1 LSARDLLAPLGPL
14 YEAGST
20 LRRRLYDRR
29 VIAEN
34 RLRLPVVSVGSVS
47 AGGAGKT
54 PMALLVAKML
64 QGEGFGVDI
73 LSRGYGRD
81 GDEVERV
88 ELSDP
93 STDAARYGDE
103 PVLLAQRSGVPV
115 YVGADRF
122 LAGKL
127 AEDELPEG
135 ARGAHILD
143 DGFQHW
149 GLARDVDI
157 VLLTM
162 KDLEDRPLPAGDLR
176 ESLDALRR
184 ADIVVLRE
192 EEAALAAVVE
202 HMARDRRGSGDERR
216 SLTEVSSERGA
227 KPDLW
232 VEARP
237 AIWVVRRKLSFG
249 GLRQTDFPGW
259 PILFCGIARPEGFG
273 AMLATAGCKPVEQI
287 AFRDHH
293 AYTDRDITGL
303 IELAAR
309 CAADGFVTTEKD
321 AVKLAGPMRERL
333 EGVGPMIV
341 PQLRVEFAGP
351 DEERRAATQLIA
363 LLERGKAPR

>member
-1 LSARDLLAPLGPL
+1 L

-64 QGEGFGVDI
+64 QSEGLGVDI

-88 ELSDP
+88 KLSDP
-93 STDAARYGDE
+93 ASDASRYGDE

-115 YVGADRF
+115 YVGADRY

-127 AEDELPEG
+127 AEEELPEG
-135 ARGAHILD
+135 ARTVHILD

-184 ADIVVLRE
+184 ADIIVLRE
-192 EEAALAAVVE
+192 EEAGLVSVVE
-202 HMARDRRGSGDERR
+202 HMAKDRRGGGDERR
-216 SLTEVSSERGA
+216 GVTEAQAERGA
-227 KPDLW
+227 KPDIW

-237 AIWVVRRKLSFG
+237 AIWVVRRRLSFG
-249 GLRQTDFPGW
+249 SLQGVDFPGW

-273 AMLATAGCKPVEQI
+273 AMLVAAGCKPVEQI

-293 AYTDRDITGL
+293 VYTDRDITGL

-309 CAADGFVTTEKD
+309 SAADGFVTTEKD
-321 AVKLAGPMRERL
+321 AVKLAGAMRERL
-333 EGVGPMIV
+333 ETVGPVVV
-341 PQLRVEFAGP
+341 PQLRVEFAVAE
-351 DEERRAATQLIA
+351 EERRAAAQLVA
-363 LLERGKAPR
+363 LLERGKSR

>member
-1 LSARDLLAPLGPL
+1 MSARGLLAPLGPL
-14 YEAGST
+14 YTVGSA

-34 RLRLPVVSVGSVS
+34 RLRLPVVSVGSIS

-73 LSRGYGRD
+73 LSRGYGRSGED
-81 GDEVERV
+81 VERV
-88 ELSDP
+88 ELAEAGG
-93 STDAARYGDE
+93 DAARYGDE
-103 PVLLAQRSGVPV
+103 PVLMAQRSGVPV
-115 YVGADRF
+115 YVGGDRF

-127 AEDELPEG
+127 AESELPEG
-135 ARGAHILD
+135 APGVHVLD

-184 ADIVVLRE
+184 ADVVVLRE
-192 EEAALAAVVE
+192 EEAALAGIVE
-202 HMARDRRGSGDERR
+202 HLAKDRRGSGRERR
-216 SLTEVSSERGA
+216 SVTEAPGEAGA
-227 KPDLW
+227 RLDAW

-249 GLRQTDFPGW
+249 GLREGDFPGW
-259 PILFCGIARPEGFG
+259 PILFCGIARPEGF
-273 AMLATAGCKPVEQI
+273 AKMLVEAGCKPVEQI

-293 AYTDRDITGL
+293 VYSDRDITGL

-309 CAADGFVTTEKD
+309 CGADGFVTTEKD
-321 AVKLAGPMRERL
+321 AVKLGGAMRERL
-333 EGVGPMIV
+333 EAVGPVIA
-341 PQLRVEFAGP
+341 PQLRVEFAG
-351 DEERRAATQLIA
+351 EEEQRRAAAQLVA
-363 LLERGKAPR
+363 LLEQGKGR